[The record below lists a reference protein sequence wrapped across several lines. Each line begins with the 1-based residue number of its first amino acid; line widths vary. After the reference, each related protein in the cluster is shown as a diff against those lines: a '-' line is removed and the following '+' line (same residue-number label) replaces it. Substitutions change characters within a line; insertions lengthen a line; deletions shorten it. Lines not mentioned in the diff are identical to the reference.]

1 MSLLD
6 DENIL
11 IRQTKCSIWD
21 VIYNAVIN
29 ENVTQELLEYLN
41 ENLRIS
47 DYGSW
52 NTIYD
57 QNNICF
63 EHEASA
69 YMAINFVKC
78 SDFHFQVIISDYH
91 CLEENYG
98 ILSIE
103 RDKFINEIKVALDL
117 KKDVGL
123 YKYQPTILYK
133 NLERSTILYKNLK

>member
-11 IRQTKCSIWD
+11 IEQTKCSIWD

-29 ENVTQELLEYLN
+29 ENVTQELLDYLN
-41 ENLRIS
+41 KNLRIS

-52 NTIYD
+52 NTIYG

-63 EHEASA
+63 EDEARA
-69 YMAINFVKC
+69 YMAVNFVKN
-78 SDFHFQVIISDYH
+78 SNFHFQVIISDYL
-91 CLEENYG
+91 CMEEDYG
-98 ILSIE
+98 ILSVE
-103 RDKFINEIKVALDL
+103 RDKLINEIKAALDL
-117 KKDVGL
+117 KENVCL

-133 NLERSTILYKNLK
+133 NYPL

>member
-11 IRQTKCSIWD
+11 IEQTKCSIWD

-29 ENVTQELLEYLN
+29 ENVTRELLDYLN
-41 ENLRIS
+41 KNLRIS

-63 EHEASA
+63 ENAARA
-69 YMAINFVKC
+69 YMAVNFMKR
-78 SDFHFQVIISDYH
+78 SDFHFEVIISDYL
-91 CLEENYG
+91 CLEEDYG
-98 ILSIE
+98 ILSVE
-103 RDKFINEIKVALDL
+103 RDKLINEIKAALDL
-117 KKDVGL
+117 KENVGL

-133 NLERSTILYKNLK
+133 NLK

>member
-6 DENIL
+6 DKNIL
-11 IRQTKCSIWD
+11 IKQTKCSIWN

-29 ENVTQELLEYLN
+29 ENVTRELLDYLN
-41 ENLRIS
+41 ENLKIS

-63 EHEASA
+63 EYVERA
-69 YMAINFVKC
+69 YMAVNFMK
-78 SDFHFQVIISDYH
+78 SPDFKFQVIISDYL
-91 CLEENYG
+91 CMEEDYG
-98 ILSIE
+98 ISSVE
-103 RDKFINEIKVALDL
+103 RDKLINEIKAALDL
-117 KKDVGL
+117 KENVCL

-133 NLERSTILYKNLK
+133 NYPL